1 MSVTTLNNDNVD
13 TVKEEEEEESNVV
26 VRPEPEDGAA
36 SYEDGEGDRNFCGRT
51 ITEAMESCSRDKHCP
66 SGLNGEWYVVIFL
79 VVVHVYCCCSC
90 KMSYALCSRRFDA
103 SLLTLYDLTYCM
115 LMLSK

>member
-1 MSVTTLNNDNVD
+1 MQTKKPTVSVTTLNNDNED
-13 TVKEEEEEESNVV
+13 TAKKEEEEGNVV

-66 SGLNGEWYVVIFL
+66 SGLNDEW
-79 VVVHVYCCCSC
+79 
-90 KMSYALCSRRFDA
+90 
-103 SLLTLYDLTYCM
+103 
-115 LMLSK
+115 

>member
-1 MSVTTLNNDNVD
+1 VQTRKPTVSVTTLNN
-13 TVKEEEEEESNVV
+13 EEEEGNVL
-26 VRPEPEDGAA
+26 VRPEEEDDGTA

-79 VVVHVYCCCSC
+79 VVVHIYCYCSC
-90 KMSYALCSRRFDA
+90 KMSYALCSTYF
-103 SLLTLYDLTYCM
+103 TLYDLTNCM